1 MIKSFIVNKYLT
13 KEFIKIVFNM
23 TFTFFCLGFILN
35 LFEEI
40 NFFKDYDVGIKIP
53 LGLSILFKNFI

>member
-1 MIKSFIVNKYLT
+1 MITSFVINKYLS

-23 TFTFFCLGFILN
+23 CVVFFALGLVIN

-40 NFFKDYDVGIKIP
+40 NFFKDYGEGIRLP
-53 LGLSILFKNFI
+53 LYLSILFVLSL